1 MSLNIWSDGMGSW
14 SYGFLKPLLARTFPG
29 TTITYD
35 DRKERKP
42 DLVVRSHFQDHE
54 RAPPYS
60 CPYITWSGE
69 SYPVAIRAGEP
80 APLLEIN
87 TAHTGRPN
95 EIWFPHLVA
104 ELEQTVRPD
113 PVGWPKKHCCAFAFG
128 NRVPQREELFL
139 RMRAQEPTCHA
150 FGRSCFTPGNPFV
163 LGRAD
168 RSRNDEMFHQHG
180 YGLVVAMENKIAP
193 GYLTEKI
200 GYAFKAG
207 AVPIYWGDTATVSD
221 LFNPAAFINV
231 CDFASPTAA
240 ANYAVQVWR
249 DPHKLRPYLDAPMTL
264 NGRLADY
271 EAVRTEYRPW
281 QKPFVDRLRAA
292 FPDLS

>member
-35 DRKERKP
+35 ERKERKP
-42 DLVVRSHFQDHE
+42 DLVVRSHFQGHE

-60 CPYITWSGE
+60 CPYIIWSGE
-69 SYPVAIRAGEP
+69 AYPVAIRAGEP
-80 APLLEIN
+80 APLLELN
-87 TAHTGRPN
+87 TAHTDRAN
-95 EIWFPHLVA
+95 EIWFPHLVCEHA
-104 ELEQTVRPD
+104 RVARPD
-113 PVGWPKKHCCAFAFG
+113 PVGWPKERCCAFAFG

-150 FGRSCFTPGNPFV
+150 FGRSCFTPDNPFV
-163 LGRAD
+163 LGRQD

-200 GYAFKAG
+200 GYGEPCLSIGVILRLYQTYSIPRRSSMCATLRHRPRRRTIRSRCG
-207 AVPIYWGDTATVSD
+207 AIPTSY
-221 LFNPAAFINV
+221 AAI
-231 CDFASPTAA
+231 
-240 ANYAVQVWR
+240 W
-249 DPHKLRPYLDAPMTL
+249 M
-264 NGRLADY
+264 RL
-271 EAVRTEYRPW
+271 
-281 QKPFVDRLRAA
+281 
-292 FPDLS
+292 